1 MIYCSGLF
9 TRSGPDF
16 CLQACCKFG
25 GFMFVSDPE
34 NRPVWLLCRGFF
46 AGALATVAVIFL
58 LNGLYSL
65 SLTVQQSWLP
75 VLFGGLAGLL
85 AERAASRLRNTI
97 NRLEKSEKLSREFY
111 QNTPALLHS
120 MDNRGCF
127 LHVSQAWLD
136 VLGYDRADV
145 IGKDFFEFVVG
156 DNVEQMRAEHVQTL
170 EELGQIRDVNFH
182 LLSADG
188 SIIEVSIT
196 EVALHDSEGRLT
208 ESLAV
213 LNDLTTHRAAE
224 ERIERL
230 AYFDTLTGLP
240 NRALMNDRIVQSIT
254 QARREKRQVGVFFF
268 DLDRFK
274 LINDTQG
281 HAVGDLVLRSVAQR
295 LKKYI
300 RSGDTFA
307 RLGGDE
313 FVIIQADPNHDPN
326 FTLMGRRILETLGK
340 PFQIGSREFFTTASV
355 GVAIYPVDGDDPQT
369 LLKSADT
376 AMYVAKSRG
385 RNNMQFFS
393 EEMNAAAMAKTDLE
407 SRLRKA
413 LSHGELQQHYQ
424 PQVNLVTGRITG
436 VEALI
441 RWYDSDGALIPT
453 GQIINIAEESGLAF
467 PLGEWVLK
475 NACTQARAWQDQ
487 GLPSMRMSVNLS
499 GHQIRQPNF
508 IDYLELTLTETGIR
522 PNTLEIELAEN
533 SVMDH
538 VSDSIMALTDLKIRG
553 INLSID
559 DFGTGHSSLLYLKH
573 FPIHRIKIAQEL
585 IRDIISNS
593 DYAAITEAILSMA
606 KSLHLSVTA
615 VGVEDTMQLDFL
627 RKRGCVEV
635 QGQLFG
641 AAMNAEQMTELLK
654 ESNGLMKKFTLPG
667 DQKEL
672 DFEGPSTKIH

>member
-1 MIYCSGLF
+1 M
-9 TRSGPDF
+9 
-16 CLQACCKFG
+16 
-25 GFMFVSDPE
+25 
-34 NRPVWLLCRGFF
+34 CRGFF
-46 AGALATVAVIFL
+46 TGTLCSAAVVFL
-58 LNGLYSL
+58 LNGLYGL

-75 VLFGGLAGLL
+75 VLLGGLAGLKVGRTTL
-85 AERAASRLRNTI
+85 RLSDSTHQ
-97 NRLEKSEKLSREFY
+97 LEESKKHSQEFY

-120 MDNRGCF
+120 MDSRGR
-127 LHVSQAWLD
+127 LLLVSQAWLD
-136 VLGYDRADV
+136 LLGYDRAKV
-145 IGKDFFEFVVG
+145 IGKDFFEFVVADDVEKIR
-156 DNVEQMRAEHVQTL
+156 DNHFQTL
-170 EELGQIRDVNFH
+170 EEFGQIRDVKYH
-182 LLSADG
+182 LLCADK
-188 SIIEVSIT
+188 SFIEVTVS
-196 EVALHDSEGRLT
+196 EVALHDAKGRLT

-240 NRALMNDRIVQSIT
+240 NRTLMNDRIFQSVA
-254 QARREKRQVGVFFF
+254 QARREKRQMGVFFL

-281 HAVGDLVLRSVAQR
+281 HEVGDLVLRSVAQR
-295 LKKYI
+295 LKKII

-326 FTLMGRRILETLGK
+326 FTIMGRRIIETLDQ
-340 PFQIGSREFFTTASV
+340 PFLIGGREFFTTVSV
-355 GVAIYPVDGDDPQT
+355 GVAIYPIDGDDPQT

-413 LSHGELQQHYQ
+413 LNDGELQQHYQ

-436 VEALI
+436 VEALL
-441 RWYDSDGALIPT
+441 RWYDSDGALIPS
-453 GQIINIAEESGLAF
+453 GQIIDIADESGLAF
-467 PLGEWVLK
+467 LLGEWALK
-475 NACTQARAWQDQ
+475 TACTQARVWQNQ
-487 GLPSMRMSVNLS
+487 GMPSLHISVNLS
-499 GHQIRQPNF
+499 GHHIRQPNF
-508 IDYLELTLTETGIR
+508 IDYLERVIKETGIK

-538 VSDSIMALTDLKIRG
+538 VNDSIMALTDLKIRG

-559 DFGTGHSSLLYLKH
+559 NFGTGHSSLLYLKH

-585 IRDIISNS
+585 IQDIIHNP
-593 DYAAITEAILSMA
+593 DFAAITEAILSMA
-606 KSLHLSVTA
+606 RSLHLSVTA
-615 VGVEDTMQLDFL
+615 VGVEDPTQLGFL
-627 RKRGCVEV
+627 RERGCLEV
-635 QGQLFG
+635 QGEVFG
-641 AAMNAEQMTELLK
+641 AVMNAGQMTEFLK
-654 ESNGLMKKFTLPG
+654 GSNGRVKKLIPTGNQREFN
-667 DQKEL
+667 
-672 DFEGPSTKIH
+672 FEGSSTEIH